1 MDEELEPCLVGIL
14 CALASPAA
22 SGLVAVIDA
31 LEADALRKLN
41 QNEAYRAARL
51 IAAAPAAVVLGA
63 AAVAN
68 EAINSQIRP
77 LTQLLPVGALA
88 QCGDAGRILRE
99 ARQFVDDAQGE
110 LNEFAT
116 SLARQLS
123 LVDELDQLIA
133 ELQDQLDFFQS
144 IKDALRNCA

>member
-1 MDEELEPCLVGIL
+1 VDDELEPCLVSIL

-22 SGLVAVIDA
+22 AGLVAVVDA
-31 LEADALRKLN
+31 LEADALRKLS
-41 QNEAYRAARL
+41 QNEAYRAARA
-51 IAAAPAAVVLGA
+51 IAAVPAQAVLGT

-77 LTQLLPVGALA
+77 LTQFLPVGALA

-110 LNEFAT
+110 LNEFTT

-123 LVDELDQLIA
+123 LVDELDQLIM
-133 ELQDQLDFFQS
+133 ELQGQIDFFQS